1 MKIKIWRILKDMRK
15 IVTINFWKLISEC
28 ERGELLF
35 NCVLHI
41 YVSNLDYD

>member
-1 MKIKIWRILKDMRK
+1 MKIKIWRIFKDVRK
-15 IVTINFWKLISEC
+15 IITTNSWKLISEY

-41 YVSNLDYD
+41 YVSNLDCD